1 MLSTSFWRIGLALL
15 ATLAAYLLAKPVVE
29 ALLNTIR
36 SRVDKRVRCVRLYL
50 LRGERD
56 VPLKH
61 YMLTHLWWLLFLVIV
76 REVVANYILDLG
88 AEKSDVML
96 YLGYVVAIPLVLGTF
111 AMRKVVTNLFIR
123 YFHWDRSSS
132 DYDARIFVVTE
143 TIKFLCVVLILVE
156 IFYVFFQSN
165 ELMSY
170 LIVVVFLSV
179 ELVAILSGFTVVRPP
194 PFSVSLSLVLTVCS
208 FLCLQLKNVATGL
221 FLIFA
226 EPFRTG
232 SECRVRHLVGFIER
246 VSLARTIMRRT
257 DGSRIF
263 VPNGIFADSHQTSGN
278 PLDAHTHTLMLQL
291 HPSTSSGKTQEL
303 VDELQ
308 AVLPALA
315 MAPEAAA
322 ALGGARRNAFTSNRP
337 SSGSS
342 GDDSVTNRRISAASS
357 AGNAEAGGTPRAR
370 RVSSAVDATGRALP
384 PPPPPVRVQLHA
396 MFKIKVTVLV
406 DRERF
411 RSLEDGKT
419 EVRSRR
425 ACTRQ

>member
-1 MLSTSFWRIGLALL
+1 
-15 ATLAAYLLAKPVVE
+15 
-29 ALLNTIR
+29 
-36 SRVDKRVRCVRLYL
+36 
-50 LRGERD
+50 
-56 VPLKH
+56 
-61 YMLTHLWWLLFLVIV
+61 MLTHLWWLLFLVLV

-88 AEKSDVML
+88 SEKADVML
-96 YLGYVVAIPLVLGTF
+96 YLGYLVAIPLVLGTF

-132 DYDARIFVVTE
+132 DYDARTFVVTE

-179 ELVAILSGFTVVRPP
+179 ELVAILSGFT
-194 PFSVSLSLVLTVCS
+194 
-208 FLCLQLKNVATGL
+208 LKNVATGL

-291 HPSTSSGKTQEL
+291 HPSTSSSKTQEL

-342 GDDSVTNRRISAASS
+342 GDDSATNRRISAASS

-384 PPPPPVRVQLHA
+384 PPPPPVRVQLHD

-419 EVRSRR
+419 EVRHPFLSKQE
-425 ACTRQ
+425 TR